1 MLTNVKAVI
10 FDMDGVIIDSE
21 YLWRRAMIE
30 GFNNIGIPFTE
41 TDCRI
46 TTGMRFKEVIEFW
59 FQKHKY
65 NQLTV
70 TEFDTLVV
78 DNLCQLIRHEG
89 KPMKG
94 VIEAFDFCKK
104 QNFKIG
110 LATSSNVRLMN
121 TVIETLQI
129 NHYFDSL
136 CSAQYLTHGKPHPQV
151 FINCAEELNT
161 HPSYC
166 LVIEDSVNGVIA
178 GKAAQMKVIAIPEEE
193 HRSNLKF
200 AIADY
205 MLESLLDFIP
215 NGLMF

>member
-30 GFNNIGIPFTE
+30 GFNKIGIPFTE
-41 TDCRI
+41 ADCRI

-59 FQKHKY
+59 FKKHNY

-70 TEFDTLVV
+70 AEFDTLVV
-78 DNLCQLIRHEG
+78 DSLCHLIKQEG

-94 VIEAFDFCKK
+94 AIEAFDFCKK
-104 QNFKIG
+104 QDFKIG
-110 LATSSNVRLMN
+110 LATSSNVGLMN

-129 NHYFDSL
+129 RHYFDSL

-151 FINCAEELNT
+151 FINCAEELGVHT
-161 HPSYC
+161 SHC

-178 GKAAQMKVIAIPEEE
+178 GKAAHMKVVAIPEEE
-193 HRSNLKF
+193 HKHNPKF
-200 AIADY
+200 SIADY
-205 MLESLLDFIP
+205 QLESLLELIKQ
-215 NGLMF
+215 